1 LDEAQWKGKDDPRRE
16 RCQQKHLSLLPPVNR
31 TFPFHFWTAATE
43 NLCNVRQIP
52 QVSGYDQLPTSMIV
66 CNLEIFHKQFMFLLF
81 CYVAADAFG
90 FSRTFPNAGSML
102 LHMFVTV
109 FTSA

>member
-1 LDEAQWKGKDDPRRE
+1 MPAEASFPFATCKIEHFLFISG
-16 RCQQKHLSLLPPVNR
+16 LLPQRIYVI
-31 TFPFHFWTAATE
+31 FI
-43 NLCNVRQIP
+43 IP
-52 QVSGYDQLPTSMIV
+52 QLSGYDQLPTSMIV

-81 CYVAADAFG
+81 CYVVADAFG